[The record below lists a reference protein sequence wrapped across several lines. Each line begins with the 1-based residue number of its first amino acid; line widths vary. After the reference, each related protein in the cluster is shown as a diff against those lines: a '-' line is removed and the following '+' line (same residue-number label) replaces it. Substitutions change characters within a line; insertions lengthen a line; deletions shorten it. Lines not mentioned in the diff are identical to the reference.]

1 MSKLQWI
8 LRQLSGKLWIRAAL
22 FCVLGAATALAA
34 FLVKDLIPQDVP
46 RKIGADAVD
55 SILHIIANSMLA
67 VTTFSL
73 STMVSA
79 YGTATSNVTPRA
91 TQLLLR
97 DRTSQNALSVFV
109 GAFLFSLVGIVALSI
124 GLYGESGRVVL
135 FVVTVGVI
143 LLIVAVM
150 LQWINY
156 LSRFGRVSETIDLIE
171 KATTQAIGERIR
183 QPYLGG
189 KKMRL
194 DASALG
200 SYPVRFEK
208 IGYVQHLDMPALS
221 GLCGKLHA
229 EFFLNMTPGAF
240 NDGAKPLFYSSV
252 ALDDESIGA
261 ACRAYTIGDDRSFD
275 QDPRFGV
282 IVLCEVASRA
292 LSPAVNDPGTAIDI
306 INTSVRDPAPW
317 VSRHRDDEPDPEPIY
332 PAIHVRPLATA
343 DLFEDIYGPIVRDGS
358 GMLQVAVK
366 VQKAMASLAMI
377 GNAETKAVA
386 VQVSEYALAYA
397 NEALLLP
404 SDKETIRLL
413 AEAVNEA

>member
-1 MSKLQWI
+1 MSKLEWV
-8 LRQLSGKLWIRAAL
+8 LRQLSGKLWIRAGL
-22 FCVLGAATALAA
+22 FCVLGAATALVA

-79 YGTATSNVTPRA
+79 YGAATSNVTPRA

-97 DRTSQNALSVFV
+97 DKTSQNALSVFV

-156 LSRFGRVSETIDLIE
+156 LSRFGRVRETIDLIE
-171 KATTQAIGERIR
+171 KVTAQAIGERIKE
-183 QPYLGG
+183 PYLGG

-194 DASALG
+194 EPSALG
-200 SYPVRFEK
+200 SYPVRFGK
-208 IGYVQHLDMPALS
+208 IGYVQHLDMSALS
-221 GLCGKLHA
+221 ELCGKLHA
-229 EFFLNMTPGAF
+229 EFFLCMTPGAF

-252 ALDDESIGA
+252 DLDEEAIRV
-261 ACRAYTIGDDRSFD
+261 ACNAYTIGDDRSFD

-306 INTSVRDPAPW
+306 INTSVRVLAPW
-317 VSRHRDDEPDPEPIY
+317 VSREGAPDPDPVY
-332 PAIHVRPLATA
+332 PAIHVSPLATA
-343 DLFEDIYGPIVRDGS
+343 DLFDDAYGPIVRDGS
-358 GMLQVAVK
+358 SMLQVAVK
-366 VQKAMASLAMI
+366 IQKAMESLAAI
-377 GNAETKAVA
+377 GDVETKAVA
-386 VQVSEYALAYA
+386 VRVSEYALAYA
-397 NEALLLP
+397 DEALLLP
-404 SDKETIRLL
+404 RDKETIRLL
-413 AEAVNEA
+413 AGSVKEA

>member
-1 MSKLQWI
+1 MSKLEWV
-8 LRQLSGKLWIRAAL
+8 LRQLSGKLWIRAGL
-22 FCVLGAATALAA
+22 FCVLGAATALVA

-79 YGTATSNVTPRA
+79 YGAATSNVTPRA

-97 DRTSQNALSVFV
+97 DKTSQNALSIFV

-143 LLIVAVM
+143 LLVVGVM
-150 LQWINY
+150 LQWINH
-156 LSRFGRVSETIDLIE
+156 LSRFGRVGETIDLIE
-171 KATTQAIGERIR
+171 KATAQAIGERIKE
-183 QPYLGG
+183 PYLGG
-189 KKMRL
+189 KKLCIEAAAAGR
-194 DASALG
+194 
-200 SYPVRFEK
+200 YPVRFDK
-208 IGYVQHLDMPALS
+208 IGYVQHLDMAALS
-221 GLCGKLHA
+221 ELCRKIQA
-229 EFFLNMTPGAF
+229 EFFLCMTPGAF
-240 NDGAKPLFYSSV
+240 NDGVNPLFYSSV
-252 ALDDESIGA
+252 ALEEESIRV
-261 ACRAYTIGDDRSFD
+261 ACRAYTIGGDRSFE

-292 LSPAVNDPGTAIDI
+292 LSPALNDPGTAIDI
-306 INTSVRDPAPW
+306 LNTSVRVLAPW
-317 VSRHRDDEPDPEPIY
+317 VSRDDTSNPDPLY

-343 DLFEDIYGPIVRDGS
+343 DLFDDIYVPIVRDGG

-366 VQKAMASLAMI
+366 VQKAMASLARM
-377 GNAETKAVA
+377 GNRETKAEA
-386 VQVSEYALAYA
+386 VRVSQDALTYA
-397 NEALLLP
+397 NQALLLP
-404 SDKETIRLL
+404 EDKQKIRLL
-413 AEAVNEA
+413 ADAVKEA

>member
-1 MSKLQWI
+1 MSKLEWI
-8 LRQLSGKLWIRAAL
+8 LRQLSGKLWIRSAL
-22 FCVLGAATALAA
+22 FCVLGAATALVA

-79 YGTATSNVTPRA
+79 YGAATSNVTPRA

-156 LSRFGRVSETIDLIE
+156 LSRFGRVSETIDLVE
-171 KATTQAIGERIR
+171 KVTAQAIGERIKE
-183 QPYLGG
+183 PYLGG
-189 KKMRL
+189 KKL
-194 DASALG
+194 HTDASAAG
-200 SYPVRFEK
+200 SYPVRYGK
-208 IGYVQHLDMPALS
+208 IGYVQHLDMSALS
-221 GLCGKLHA
+221 KLCGKIHA
-229 EFFLNMTPGAF
+229 EFFLCMTPGAF

-252 ALDDESIGA
+252 AMDDEAIQV
-261 ACRAYTIGDDRSFD
+261 ACRAYTIGDDRSFE

-306 INTSVRDPAPW
+306 INTSVRVLAPW
-317 VSRHRDDEPDPEPIY
+317 VSRHDTPDPDPIY

-343 DLFEDIYGPIVRDGS
+343 DLFDDIYGPIVRDGS
-358 GMLQVAVK
+358 GMVQVAVK
-366 VQKAMASLAMI
+366 VQKAMASLARM
-377 GNAETKAVA
+377 GDAETKTVA
-386 VQVSEYALAYA
+386 VRVSEYAFAHA
-397 NEALLLP
+397 KEALRLP
-404 SDKETIRLL
+404 DDKETIRSL
-413 AEAVNEA
+413 AEAVREV